1 MVLLVVDPLLLMVV
15 FISVLWNQVV
25 ILVEAIMSSLMATQ
39 SSLDLK
45 PQSIQTIFSG
55 ENLIIQLVRQSLIKP
70 DSQ

>member
-1 MVLLVVDPLLLMVV
+1 MALVVDQLLQTVDYILD
-15 FISVLWNQVV
+15 LWNQVV
-25 ILVEAIMSSLMATQ
+25 IQVEAIMFSLMATQ
-39 SSLDLK
+39 NSLDLK